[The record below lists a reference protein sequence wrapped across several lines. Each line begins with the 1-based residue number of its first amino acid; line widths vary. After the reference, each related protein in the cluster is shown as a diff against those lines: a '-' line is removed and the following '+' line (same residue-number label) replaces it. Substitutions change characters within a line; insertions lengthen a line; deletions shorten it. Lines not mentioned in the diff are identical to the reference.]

1 MKIAACLGIKDEV
14 ELVARAIA
22 HLRAIGV
29 DHIIASDAHS
39 ADGTEVI
46 LSRMVGQPGFELT
59 HFDDVNMDG
68 PGEEAATHETFA
80 RARAAGA
87 DWLLFCD
94 ADEFPMPRSGN
105 LRDVAALARA
115 DALIISRFNVPLV
128 ATGAQLRFVGTAL
141 DPGALLLY
149 APDKAQPE
157 TQSRVR
163 NNRDA
168 AWIAAIP
175 APKMMARTARIS
187 STAEAQHNIAAADAG
202 QVTTEVPDDLF
213 IAHVPFSTQSRF
225 ARKMAN
231 IQMLVEA
238 TGTSWGPEAAWH
250 WRRWLKNIE
259 ENGGIAGEMARN
271 LITAEELAE
280 MQRSAVIKSAAQVW
294 GR

>member
-14 ELVARAIA
+14 ELVERAIA

-59 HFDDVNMDG
+59 HFDDVNMDAA
-68 PGEEAATHETFA
+68 GEEAATQEIFA
-80 RARAAGA
+80 KARAAGA

-149 APDKAQPE
+149 APDKVRRE
-157 TQSRVR
+157 TQKRVR
-163 NNRDA
+163 NDSDA

-175 APKMMARTARIS
+175 APKMMARTAKIS
-187 STAEAQHNIAAADAG
+187 STAEGQHNIAAADAG

-231 IQMLVEA
+231 IQIALDG
-238 TGTSWGPEAAWH
+238 TGASWGPDSAWH

-271 LITAEELAE
+271 LITAEESTE
-280 MQRSAVIKSAAQVW
+280 MRRSGVIKSAAQVW